1 MIEPFVLGAIA
12 IFAMVL
18 LLLIGIPV
26 GIAMA
31 AVGFVGI
38 GLQVGWTTAL
48 TQVQTLPYSFTA
60 SYAFA
65 VMPLFILMGNFA
77 VKAGIVEEVYDVVYK
92 WLGHFRGGLYLST
105 IAGQAAFAGLSG
117 STVVDATVFTRTA
130 LPHML
135 RFGYPK
141 SYAGA
146 CIAATGSFAAMIPPS
161 VTMVIYGMLT
171 EVSIGQMLIA
181 GIVPGILSALVYM
194 VAVTA
199 AVWLRPELGPPA
211 DVQVSWRE
219 RVIALRGL
227 WVVILLFGIVIG
239 GIYSGM
245 FPVSGAGAA
254 GAFGALVIAV
264 LWRRL
269 TWQGF
274 WEAARASAA
283 LTTVIFT
290 IIIGGLLFSRL
301 LLLVGF
307 IDAFG
312 PLVLSLTRSPLGILL
327 LLSLLYIVLGALIDS
342 TSMMVVT
349 LPFVFPMIVEA
360 GVDPIW
366 FGILLV
372 KLVEIAVITPPVGL
386 NLFAVAAAGR
396 EQVSLEDLIR
406 GIWPF
411 VILELIILAILIAF
425 PQITLWLPERV
436 FAF

>member
-211 DVQVSWRE
+211 NVQVSWRE